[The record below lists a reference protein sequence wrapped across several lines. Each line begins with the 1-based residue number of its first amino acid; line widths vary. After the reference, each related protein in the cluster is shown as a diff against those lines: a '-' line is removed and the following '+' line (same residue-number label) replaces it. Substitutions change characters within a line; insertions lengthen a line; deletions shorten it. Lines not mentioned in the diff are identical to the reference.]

1 MKKYAKIAYK
11 TSDPPFLF
19 FLSDMQAACYTGVE
33 KELILLDAIPYPI
46 RIQLSEAIPACGQ
59 FAVMRKIPPF
69 NQPEVSPL
77 PTTPAPERDYI
88 RAAVFNVEHGCRMPE
103 ILAFLRECPQIA
115 DADILFGNELDDG
128 TERSGNRDASQAIA
142 DALGFAYAYALEF
155 IELVNPNDQK
165 GYEGNTL
172 FSRWPITR
180 AEALYV
186 PEGYNWYYDEQKRIG
201 GRVAVFCELNIAGK
215 RLGAVC
221 VHLENRTTP
230 ALRAAQT
237 AAILEKA
244 EAMFGDLPILI
255 GGDFNTNAFDY
266 GEKEVNAAFARQKTD
281 GGVVDPI
288 PYEPLFAYAE
298 QAGFAY
304 RSLNGAGVP
313 TRRRPT
319 GDGVLNLH
327 LDWIFAKNV
336 YCIRHGIVSTL
347 LSDCDWASPSSPLR
361 HTPIRELS
369 DHNVVWADFRL

>member
-1 MKKYAKIAYK
+1 MI
-11 TSDPPFLF
+11 
-19 FLSDMQAACYTGVE
+19 CYNEYE

-46 RIQLSEAIPACGQ
+46 RIQRSEAIPACGQ
-59 FAVMRKIPPF
+59 FAVMRKIPQF
-69 NQPEVSPL
+69 NQPEVSRL
-77 PTTPAPERDYI
+77 PKAHAPARSAV

-103 ILAFLRECPQIA
+103 ILAFLKECPQIA

-128 TERSGNRDASQAIA
+128 TERSGNLDASRTIA

-155 IELVNPNDQK
+155 IELVNPNDLK

-201 GRVAVFCELNIAGK
+201 GRVAVFCELDIAGK

-221 VHLENRTTP
+221 VHLENRTSP

-244 EAMFGDLPILI
+244 DAMFGGIPILI
-255 GGDFNTNAFDY
+255 GGDFNTNAFAYSPD
-266 GEKEVNAAFARQKTD
+266 AALAAYERQKRD
-281 GGVVDPI
+281 GIIIDPTAS
-288 PYEPLFAYAE
+288 EPLFACADENGYDW
-298 QAGFAY
+298 
-304 RSLNGAGVP
+304 RSCNGSGVP

-319 GDGVLNLH
+319 GDGVLQLH
-327 LDWIFAKNV
+327 LDWIFAKSV
-336 YCIRHGIVSTL
+336 SCVGHGIVSTL
-347 LSDCDWASPSSPLR
+347 LSDCDWAAPSSPLR
-361 HTPIRELS
+361 HTAIRELS
-369 DHNVVWADFRL
+369 DHNVVWADFRI